1 MKKQAAVWHKFIYK
15 CNRKGRAGTMDRK
28 TKLPIGIENFKEI
41 RTQGFYYVDKTGLI
55 TELLYNWGKVNLF
68 TRPRRFGKTLNM
80 SMLKYFFEIG
90 CDRTLFDGLAI
101 AKESALCEEYMGK
114 FPVISISLKEISSEN
129 FETARAMLC
138 EVVAKEALRFQFL
151 LESDRLSETEKQQY
165 MRLIANN
172 QEEFSM
178 TDATLRGSLHTLS
191 SLLEKHYES
200 KVIILIDEYDVPL
213 DKAMQAGYYE
223 EMIHLIRS
231 FLGFALKTNDSL
243 YFAVLTGCLRVSKE
257 SIFTGLNNPKVLS
270 IMDVEF
276 DEQFGFMDSE
286 VTEMLKYYQCP
297 KAYEAVKA
305 WYDGYRFGNVDV
317 YCPWDVICYC
327 HKLRTDPEAVPEA
340 YWSNTSGN
348 DIIRRFIDMADA
360 TTKMEIEKLMAGE
373 AIEKEIH
380 KELTYKELYDSLD
393 NLWSVLYL
401 TGYLTKRGKGTGD
414 NLMLAIPNQE
424 IRKIFESQ
432 ILKWFHETVR
442 KDGATLNTFCETFQR
457 GDAAGIE
464 EQFNDYLWNTIS
476 IRDTAVKG
484 KKENFYHG
492 ILLGLLRYK
501 ENWELSS
508 NQESGDGYSD
518 IIIKT
523 GKERIGIIIEVKY
536 AKNGNLEKECADALE
551 QIETNNYQEE
561 LKNSGMQTILK
572 YGIACYKKRCM
583 VMLAE

>member
-1 MKKQAAVWHKFIYK
+1 MV
-15 CNRKGRAGTMDRK
+15 NRKA
-28 TKLPIGIENFKEI
+28 KLPIGIENFKEI
-41 RTQGFYYVDKTGLI
+41 RTQEFYYVDKTGLI
-55 TELLYNWGKVNLF
+55 ADLLYNWGKVNLF

-80 SMLKYFFEIG
+80 SMLKCFFEIG
-90 CDRTLFDGLAI
+90 CDQTLFDGLTI
-101 AKESALCEEYMGK
+101 AKETELCDTYMGK
-114 FPVISISLKEISSEN
+114 FPVISISLKGVSGKE
-129 FETARAMLC
+129 FAAARAMLC
-138 EVVAKEALRFQFL
+138 NVIAREALRFQFL
-151 LESDRLSETEKQQY
+151 LESDRLSQVEKQQY
-165 MRLIANN
+165 MSLTARG
-172 QEEFSM
+172 EKEFSM
-178 TDATLRGSLHTLS
+178 TDAELMNSLRTLS
-191 SLLEKHYES
+191 ALLEKHYDH
-200 KVIILIDEYDVPL
+200 KVIILVDEYDVPL
-213 DKAMQAGYYE
+213 DKAMHAGYYE
-223 EMIHLIRS
+223 DMIDLIRN
-231 FLGFALKTNDSL
+231 FLSEALKTNDSL

-257 SIFTGLNNPKVLS
+257 SIFTGLNNLNVLS

-276 DEQFGFMDSE
+276 DEHFGFMDSE
-286 VTEMLKYYQCP
+286 VKEMLEYYQFSE
-297 KAYEAVKA
+297 AYDAVKE

-327 HKLRTDPEAVPEA
+327 NKLRADREAVPEA

-380 KELTYKELYDSLD
+380 KELTYKDLYDSID
-393 NLWSVLYL
+393 NLWSVLFL
-401 TGYLTKRGKGTGD
+401 TGYLTKRGRSAGD
-414 NLMLAIPNQE
+414 KLMLAIPNQE

-432 ILKWFHETVR
+432 ILKWFHDTVR
-442 KDGATLNTFCETFQR
+442 KDGATLNQFCETFQR

-476 IRDTAVKG
+476 IRDIAVKG

-518 IIIKT
+518 IIIRT

-536 AKNGNLEKECADALE
+536 AKNGDLEKGCVEALE
-551 QIETNNYQEE
+551 QIETNNYEEE
-561 LKNSGMQTILK
+561 LRKNGMRIILK

-583 VMLAE
+583 VVLAEEING